1 MPEQI
6 ASNIGPDGI
15 ELAYETLGDASNPPL
30 LLIMGIASQMIHWPQ
45 GLLDELVQRELFV
58 VRFDNRDSGNST
70 HLHEASAPNFQAIL
84 SGQSKMVPYTLS
96 DMAADCIG
104 LLDHL
109 GIEQAHVVGASMG
122 GFIAQTLAIEYPQ
135 RILSLTSIMSNTGNM
150 AVGQPDPAVFVS
162 LGGIQ
167 PSNRDEVI
175 AQALLA
181 FELVG
186 SPGYPK
192 DEAGVR
198 ERASLAYDRCYDP
211 VGVVRQS
218 VACIAS
224 GDRTAKLKLL
234 NLPTLVIHGEN
245 DRMCDVSGGRATAEA
260 IPGAKLLTYPGLG
273 HDLPKALWPEFAELI
288 KALVDSTQLN

>member
-122 GFIAQTLAIEYPQ
+122 GMIAQTMAITHPH
-135 RILSLTSIMSNTGNM
+135 RVASLCSIMSN
-150 AVGQPDPAVFVS
+150 P
-162 LGGIQ
+162 GGRRHLLSA
-167 PSNRDEVI
+167 PKAMR
-175 AQALLA
+175 ALL
-181 FELVG
+181 
-186 SPGYPK
+186 
-192 DEAGVR
+192 
-198 ERASLAYDRCYDP
+198 
-211 VGVVRQS
+211 Q
-218 VACIAS
+218 
-224 GDRTAKLKLL
+224 
-234 NLPTLVIHGEN
+234 PTPRN
-245 DRMCDVSGGRATAEA
+245 RAEA
-260 IPGAKLLTYPGLG
+260 VDRAES
-273 HDLPKALWPEFAELI
+273 ALR
-288 KALVDSTQLN
+288 QLNETDGDETRA